1 MKTWR
6 CCAKWRQSLWRCAV
20 DNITFP
26 TREESRVT
34 KLYKAIGRFERHNP
48 MAAWVIAL
56 VLCGVVMTVSLVVPQ

>member
-1 MKTWR
+1 M
-6 CCAKWRQSLWRCAV
+6 